1 MFVLH
6 KLLPQIQN
14 SLNFSNKI
22 IGFFFNISDKYH
34 PVARVYL
41 AKLSDT
47 IPNWKPICPLRA
59 LRLLWVHDLL
69 KRNPFSKARL
79 KKSDLIRAMKQIDGN
94 NKKFKSHSLR
104 IGAHTFLMTYGLPE
118 AFIEF
123 LARRKSPKIAQIY
136 YRASAKLTL
145 RKLRQFAGNFS
156 GF

>member
-1 MFVLH
+1 MD
-6 KLLPQIQN
+6 KLVVNLLVN
-14 SLNFSNKI
+14 
-22 IGFFFNISDKYH
+22 GFFE
-34 PVARVYL
+34 
-41 AKLSDT
+41 
-47 IPNWKPICPLRA
+47 A

-104 IGAHTFLMTYGLPE
+104 IGAHTFFMTYGLPE

-123 LARRKSPKIAQIY
+123 LARRKSPKVAQIY